1 MNDNTKLV
9 GRGATQELTRP
20 PSDQIYGHSADE
32 SGRASRLGRRAVLVA
47 IVTLV
52 ALCNMLL
59 AQNPIVPNQGLND
72 PHIHIFNDTAY
83 VYASH
88 DKSAD
93 NKKFTMENWWIW
105 SSPDLVN
112 WTKRSVL
119 EPEDT
124 YIGDPD
130 FDRCWATD
138 VGYKNGKYYWY
149 FSEGNQ
155 QAGVVEGPTPVGP
168 WTDKLGK
175 PLLTEDMT
183 PTDEY
188 DMAIFEENGEHWII
202 FGVWDY
208 YIARLADDMMS
219 LAETPRK
226 LELDRNVGPYGAG
239 KTDDKASVHKRGR
252 KYYLSWG
259 CFYAMADDLYG
270 PYEYQGCLLDDDS
283 FAPGYD
289 SPTWPNGY
297 KQGRHG
303 NFFEWHGQWYYTY
316 CDISQ
321 TGNRWFRDAF
331 ISYVHYNDDGTMANI
346 RVDGVGVGWHAANTG
361 VIPAEEFFSVAG
373 MRKEQDTETG
383 FRMVLTEDL
392 GKLDFPKITGLDG
405 MKTMTLKLG
414 STSGGKFQLKVYRT
428 VPDSFLV
435 GSTDFTLEPLEKGYS
450 FVTVSLSG
458 LEDVENLRFEFH
470 RPGKEDLRF
479 DGFSFR

>member
-1 MNDNTKLV
+1 M
-9 GRGATQELTRP
+9 R
-20 PSDQIYGHSADE
+20 DQIELVRRALQRLARRTSGQLNHSADE
-32 SGRASRLGRRAVLVA
+32 SGCSFRPGQRVRIFILLV
-47 IVTLV
+47 VSTTTLS
-52 ALCNMLL
+52 
-59 AQNPIVPNQGLND
+59 AQNPIVPSQGLND

-93 NKKFTMENWWIW
+93 NTKFTMEDWWIW

-119 EPEDT
+119 KPEDT
-124 YIGDPD
+124 YIGGN

-155 QAGVVEGPTPVGP
+155 QTGVVEGPTPTGP

-175 PLLTEDMT
+175 PLLTEALT

-208 YIARLADDMMS
+208 YIARLGEDMMS
-219 LAETPRK
+219 LAEEPRK
-226 LELDRNVGPYGAG
+226 LALDRNVGPYGAG
-239 KTDDKASVHKRGR
+239 KTDDKAYLHKRGR

-331 ISYVHYNDDGTMANI
+331 ISYVHYNNDGTMANI
-346 RVDGVGVGWHAANTG
+346 RVDGVGVGWHPANTG
-361 VIPAEEFFSVAG
+361 VIPAEEYFAVEG

-383 FRMVLTEDL
+383 FRMVLMQQSGSL
-392 GKLDFPKITGLDG
+392 IFPKIMVISKMNQL
-405 MKTMTLKLG
+405 TLKFG
-414 STSGGKFQLKVYRT
+414 STSGGSFRVDVRRKDKGGMLLATTGFELK
-428 VPDSFLV
+428 
-435 GSTDFTLEPLEKGYS
+435 PLDKGYQ
-450 FVTVSLSG
+450 FVALPLKNLSDT
-458 LEDVENLRFEFH
+458 EDLYFEFH
-470 RPGKEDLRF
+470 RLGQGDLRF
-479 DGFSFR
+479 DGFSFK

>member
-1 MNDNTKLV
+1 MLLFVMT
-9 GRGATQELTRP
+9 
-20 PSDQIYGHSADE
+20 
-32 SGRASRLGRRAVLVA
+32 
-47 IVTLV
+47 TLV
-52 ALCNMLL
+52 AN

-93 NKKFTMENWWIW
+93 NTKFTMEDWWIW
-105 SSPDLVN
+105 SSPDLIN

-119 EPEDT
+119 KPEDT
-124 YIGDPD
+124 YIGGN

-138 VGYKNGKYYWY
+138 VGFKDGKYYWY

-155 QAGVVEGPTPVGP
+155 QSGVVEGPTPVGP

-188 DMAIFEENGEHWII
+188 DMAIFEENGQHWII
-202 FGVWDY
+202 FGVWDF

-219 LAETPRK
+219 LAEEPRK

-239 KTDDKASVHKRGR
+239 KTDDKPYLHKRGR

-270 PYEYQGCLLDDDS
+270 PYEYQNCLLDDDS

-289 SPTWPNGY
+289 TPTWPNGY

-303 NFFEWHGQWYYTY
+303 NFFEWHGQSYMTY

-346 RVDGVGVGWHAANTG
+346 RVGGVGVGWHPANTG
-361 VIPAEEFFSVAG
+361 IIPSEEFFSVEG

-383 FRMVLTEDL
+383 FRMVLTQKTGSL
-392 GKLDFPKITGLDG
+392 GFPKVVGIKD
-405 MKTMTLKLG
+405 MKILTLKLG
-414 STSGGKFQLKVYRT
+414 STVGGSFRVKVYRKEQ
-428 VPDSFLV
+428 DGLV
-435 GSTDFTLEPLEKGYS
+435 LVATDLTLKPLNEGYQ
-450 FVTVSLSG
+450 FIVLPITG
-458 LEDVENLRFEFH
+458 FMDEEDLHLEFH
-470 RPGKEDLRF
+470 RFGKGDLRF
-479 DGFSFR
+479 DGFSFN